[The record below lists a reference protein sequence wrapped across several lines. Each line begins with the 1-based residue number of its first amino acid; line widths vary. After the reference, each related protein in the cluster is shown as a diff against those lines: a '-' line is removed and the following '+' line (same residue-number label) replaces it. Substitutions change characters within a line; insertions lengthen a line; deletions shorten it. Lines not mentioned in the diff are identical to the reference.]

1 MARQT
6 INIGAIADDGTGDSI
21 RVSGV
26 KINENFAEVY
36 AQQQLVNLTH
46 FEFDNNTIKGLLS
59 NADIEMSG
67 NGTGHVDI
75 SDLTIDSEINLSDN
89 NIKTTTGNTNLKF
102 IANGSGSVE
111 IAKVDING
119 GTIDGTVIGGASPTT
134 ATMTTLNA
142 DQFIIDGVTVKGN
155 AGVGI
160 VTANSSN
167 RNLELSGNGTGNVT
181 LNGIRFPNTEDATGP
196 NQVFQTN
203 GSGVLSTVTTSMLF
217 SNTSLDDGTA
227 TITGNSVAQTFD
239 SFSAST
245 YRGAKYTIQISD
257 ATANRFSVVEAN
269 VTHDGTNAYISTYGG
284 ADNGASDGS
293 SVYDSLDFTAVISS
307 GNVRVRGKVN
317 NTNSQVIKFIRRPI
331 KV

>member
-6 INIGAIADDGTGDSI
+6 INIGALADDGTGDSI
-21 RVSGV
+21 RISGV

-67 NGTGHVDI
+67 NGTGYVDI

-89 NIKTTTGNTNLKF
+89 EIKTNTSNTNLQF
-102 IANGSGSVE
+102 TANGTGSVE
-111 IAKVDING
+111 IAKADING
-119 GTIDGTVIGGASPTT
+119 GTIDGTVIGGASPVAGTF
-134 ATMTTLNA
+134 TTLTANTQA
-142 DQFIIDGVTVKGN
+142 VLDGVTIKDNTVSAN
-155 AGVGI
+155 ASNSTLELNG
-160 VTANSSN
+160 NSS
-167 RNLELSGNGTGNVT
+167 GNVKF
-181 LNGIRFPNTEDATGP
+181 NGVQFPNTEDTVGP
-196 NQVFQTN
+196 NQVFRTN
-203 GSGVLSTVTTSMLF
+203 GSGVIETVTTSMLF

-227 TITGNSVAQTFD
+227 TLTGNSVAQTFD

-284 ADNGASDGS
+284 ADNGTSDGS

>member
-1 MARQT
+1 MARQE
-6 INIGAIADDGTGDSI
+6 INIGAVADDGTGDSI

-26 KINENFAEVY
+26 KINENFSEVY

-89 NIKTTTGNTNLKF
+89 EIKTNTSNTNLKF
-102 IANGSGSVE
+102 TANGTGSIE
-111 IAKVDING
+111 IAKADING
-119 GTIDGTVIGGASPTT
+119 GTIDGTIIGGVTPVAGTT
-134 ATMTTLNA
+134 TTLIANTSA
-142 DQFIIDGVTVKGN
+142 VLDGVTIKDNTISAN
-155 AGVGI
+155 AS
-160 VTANSSN
+160 NSD
-167 RNLELSGNGTGNVT
+167 LQLDGNGTGNVKF
-181 LNGIRFPNTEDATGP
+181 NGVQFPNEEDATGP
-196 NQVFQTN
+196 NQVFRTN
-203 GSGVLSTVTTSMLF
+203 GSGVLETVTTSMLF

-257 ATANRFSVVEAN
+257 ATANRF
-269 VTHDGTNAYISTYGG
+269 
-284 ADNGASDGS
+284 
-293 SVYDSLDFTAVISS
+293 
-307 GNVRVRGKVN
+307 
-317 NTNSQVIKFIRRPI
+317 RR
-331 KV
+331 

>member
-1 MARQT
+1 MARQK

-89 NIKTTTGNTNLKF
+89 EIKTNTSNTNLKF
-102 IANGSGSVE
+102 APNGTGSVE
-111 IAKVDING
+111 IAKADING
-119 GTIDGTVIGGASPTT
+119 GAIDGTVIGGATPVAGTI
-134 ATMTTLNA
+134 TTLTANTSA
-142 DQFIIDGVTVKGN
+142 VLDGVTIKDNTVSAN
-155 AGVGI
+155 AS
-160 VTANSSN
+160 NSP
-167 RNLELSGNGTGNVT
+167 LELSGNGNGNIT
-181 LNGIRFPNTEDATGP
+181 LNGIRFPNSEDATGP

-217 SNTSLDDGTA
+217 SNTALDDGTA
-227 TITGNSVAQTFD
+227 TITGNSVAQAID

-257 ATANRFSVVEAN
+257 ATANRFTLIEAN
-269 VTHDGTNAYISTYGG
+269 VTHNGSSAFISTHGG
-284 ADNGASDGS
+284 ADNGTGDGS
-293 SVYDSLDFTAVISS
+293 TVYDSLALSADINS
-307 GNVRVRGKVN
+307 GNVRLLGTVN